1 MDKRFIDAINA
12 DDFVTVRDM
21 LKNRLLMDHDV
32 NGGMF
37 DECWT
42 ECESAG
48 SQRVLRANE
57 VILEEMT
64 Y

>member
-37 DECWT
+37 DVCPAFPAMQDT
-42 ECESAG
+42 
-48 SQRVLRANE
+48 RV
-57 VILEEMT
+57 VVW
-64 Y
+64 